1 MSLLKSSLL
10 VLVAA
15 SLVVVSGMSA
25 EAQNRTTHRTNT
37 NQGMSGGNLGT
48 SPTQSSIQSAQN
60 QARSIAA
67 RQHQIWLAHRL
78 KKNAEERA
86 AKANGTDKKSTAKS
100 TDSAKSTSTETTTKP
115 TSTTTSTTA
124 TTKPTSK

>member
-15 SLVVVSGMSA
+15 ALVCISGMSA
-25 EAQNRTTHRTNT
+25 EAQNRNT
-37 NQGMSGGNLGT
+37 RRSNQGMSGGMGT
-48 SPTQSSIQSAQN
+48 SPTQSSIQAAQN
-60 QARSIAA
+60 QARSIAN

-86 AKANGTDKKSTAKS
+86 AKANGTDKKTVKS
-100 TDSAKSTSTETTTKP
+100 TDSTKSTATETTTKS
-115 TSTTTSTTA
+115 TSTTSTTA
-124 TTKPTSK
+124 KPTTK

>member
-15 SLVVVSGMSA
+15 SSVVVSGMSA

-37 NQGMSGGNLGT
+37 NQGMSGGVGGT

-67 RQHQIWLAHRL
+67 RQHQIWLANRL
-78 KKNAEERA
+78 KKNAAERA
-86 AKANGTDKKSTAKS
+86 AKANGTDTKTVKS
-100 TDSAKSTSTETTTKP
+100 TDSAKSTTETTTKP
-115 TSTTTSTTA
+115 TSTTTSTTT
-124 TTKPTSK
+124 TTKPATK